1 MPLIAFIRRYGRR
14 HMDLSKCFDKLDHT
28 LIIKSIKRRVRDG
41 SVLKL
46 ITQFLE
52 SGVMVDGHW
61 QTEQAVRK
69 AG

>member
-1 MPLIAFIRRYGRR
+1 MPSIKPRCSSV
-14 HMDLSKCFDKLDHT
+14 DTDV
-28 LIIKSIKRRVRDG
+28 KSIKRRVRDG

-61 QTEQAVRK
+61 QQTETGSPQGGVISPLIANIYLD
-69 AG
+69 